1 MIYNI
6 KDVVSYK
13 TAIALKALGFRGPSQ
28 GYYHISDDLEYSEN
42 SYEVATDLEFDNTM
56 SNHRVAAPLLYFASQ
71 WIRENLKL
79 VVEIGVNASG
89 YYWSIETINGTFIKD
104 FLYSGPNDGG
114 CWDSY
119 ESALDEGLYQALN
132 VKVK

>member
-13 TAIALKALGFRGPSQ
+13 TAIALRTLGFRGSSQ

-56 SNHRVAAPLLYFASQ
+56 SNHREDAPLLYFASQ
-71 WIRENLKL
+71 WIREKRGL
-79 VVEIGVNASG
+79 VVEVLANASG
-89 YYWSIETINGTFIKD
+89 YFWTISKTNGTFIKD